1 MQGKKAIDGMQDPN
15 QQLFFTVCPRCHYPG
30 HHPNAAA
37 WGKKGGSAKVKK
49 GFAVAGQ
56 PSTEA
61 RKLGW
66 VKRKAKAEAKAKEK
80 AQEKAQA
87 QNPTAPPPQ

>member
-1 MQGKKAIDGMQDPN
+1 MPQVNDPHSPAT
-15 QQLFFTVCPRCHYPG
+15 FTVCPRCHYPG

-56 PSTEA
+56 PSTDA

-80 AQEKAQA
+80 ASAIA
-87 QNPTAPPPQ
+87 PTAPPPR

>member
-1 MQGKKAIDGMQDPN
+1 MTTSNTPQPPAP
-15 QQLFFTVCPRCHYPG
+15 FTVCPRCHYPG

-37 WGKKGGSAKVKK
+37 WGAQGGKAKVKK

-66 VKRKAKAEAKAKEK
+66 VKRKAKADAKAKEK
-80 AQEKAQA
+80 AET
-87 QNPTAPPPQ
+87 TAPPPR

>member
-30 HHPNAAA
+30 HHPNAEA

-56 PSTEA
+56 PSAEA

-66 VKRKAKAEAKAKEK
+66 KKRKAKARAKAEAQK
-80 AQEKAQA
+80 AQE
-87 QNPTAPPPQ
+87 

>member
-37 WGKKGGSAKVKK
+37 WGAQGGRAKVPK
-49 GFAVAGQ
+49 GFSSPAVQAKAQ
-56 PSTEA
+56 AKRAAQHEA
-61 RKLGW
+61 KAR
-66 VKRKAKAEAKAKEK
+66 AKAEAQK
-80 AQEKAQA
+80 AQE
-87 QNPTAPPPQ
+87 

>member
-1 MQGKKAIDGMQDPN
+1 MPQVKDP
-15 QQLFFTVCPRCHYPG
+15 QPAAPFTVCPRCYYPG

>member
-1 MQGKKAIDGMQDPN
+1 MKGKKVGDEMQDAS

-66 VKRKAKAEAKAKEK
+66 QKRKANAEAKREAKAK
-80 AQEKAQA
+80 Q
-87 QNPTAPPPQ
+87 

>member
-1 MQGKKAIDGMQDPN
+1 MNQETNPN
-15 QQLFFTVCPRCHYPG
+15 SPEKPPSAPATFTVCPRCHYPG

-80 AQEKAQA
+80 AQA

>member
-1 MQGKKAIDGMQDPN
+1 MKGKKAGDDMQDAN

-30 HHPNAAA
+30 HHPNAEA
-37 WGKKGGSAKVKK
+37 WGAQGGKAKVKK

-66 VKRKAKAEAKAKEK
+66 VKRKAKARAKAEAQK
-80 AQEKAQA
+80 AQE
-87 QNPTAPPPQ
+87 

>member
-15 QQLFFTVCPRCHYPG
+15 QQLFFTVCPRCNYPG
-30 HHPNAAA
+30 HHPNAEA
-37 WGKKGGSAKVKK
+37 WGAQGGKAKVPK

-56 PSTEA
+56 PSAEA

-66 VKRKAKAEAKAKEK
+66 IKRKARAEAKAQATRAAQREAKSK
-80 AQEKAQA
+80 AEADG
-87 QNPTAPPPQ
+87 

>member
-1 MQGKKAIDGMQDPN
+1 VTTN
-15 QQLFFTVCPRCHYPG
+15 QSPTPPATFTVCPRCHYPG
-30 HHPNAAA
+30 HHPNAAS

-66 VKRKAKAEAKAKEK
+66 VKRKAKAEAKAKAK
-80 AQEKAQA
+80 AS
-87 QNPTAPPPQ
+87 APAPAPSAPQ

>member
-1 MQGKKAIDGMQDPN
+1 MKGKKVGDEMQDAS

-80 AQEKAQA
+80 ASALA
-87 QNPTAPPPQ
+87 PSAPPPR

>member
-1 MQGKKAIDGMQDPN
+1 MPQVNDP
-15 QQLFFTVCPRCHYPG
+15 QPHAPFTVCPRCHYPG

-66 VKRKAKAEAKAKEK
+66 IKRKAKAEAKAKEK

>member
-1 MQGKKAIDGMQDPN
+1 MKNTTIPTPPAS
-15 QQLFFTVCPRCHYPG
+15 FTVCPRCHYPG

-80 AQEKAQA
+80 ASALA
-87 QNPTAPPPQ
+87 TSAPPPR

>member
-1 MQGKKAIDGMQDPN
+1 MKPIKATVKEMTPTT
-15 QQLFFTVCPRCHYPG
+15 FTVCPRCHYPG

-37 WGKKGGSAKVKK
+37 WGAQGGRAKVPK

-56 PSTEA
+56 PSAEA

-66 VKRKAKAEAKAKEK
+66 VKRKAKAEANAKA
-80 AQEKAQA
+80 ATT
-87 QNPTAPPPQ
+87 PTAPPPR